1 MNLTV
6 SGNGRPHCNADSTG
20 NKNNT
25 RNTMTDNKKLGEFTQ
40 EYRRIRT
47 EMQQQ
52 IGQVRGDAFLV
63 ATLAL
68 QYAVVSL
75 QMQGYTRAQV
85 IELAENLP
93 ISDPNQPKTKL
104 N

>member
-1 MNLTV
+1 
-6 SGNGRPHCNADSTG
+6 
-20 NKNNT
+20 
-25 RNTMTDNKKLGEFTQ
+25 MTDNNKLGEFTQ
-40 EYRRIRT
+40 EYRRIRR

-52 IGQVRGDAFLV
+52 ISKVHGDSFLV

-85 IELAENLP
+85 MDLAENLP
-93 ISDPNQPKTKL
+93 ISDPNQPTTKL

>member
-1 MNLTV
+1 
-6 SGNGRPHCNADSTG
+6 
-20 NKNNT
+20 
-25 RNTMTDNKKLGEFTQ
+25 MTDNNKLGEFTQ
-40 EYRRIRT
+40 EYRRIRR

-52 IGQVRGDAFLV
+52 ISKVRGDSFLV

-85 IELAENLP
+85 MDLVDNLP
-93 ISDPNQPKTKL
+93 ISDPKPPTTKL

>member
-1 MNLTV
+1 
-6 SGNGRPHCNADSTG
+6 
-20 NKNNT
+20 
-25 RNTMTDNKKLGEFTQ
+25 MTDNNKLGEFTQ
-40 EYRRIRT
+40 EYRRIRR

-52 IGQVRGDAFLV
+52 ISKVHGDSFLV

-85 IELAENLP
+85 MDLADNLP
-93 ISDPNQPKTKL
+93 ISDPKPPTTKL

>member
-1 MNLTV
+1 
-6 SGNGRPHCNADSTG
+6 
-20 NKNNT
+20 
-25 RNTMTDNKKLGEFTQ
+25 MTDNNKLGEFTQ
-40 EYRRIRT
+40 EYRRIRR

-52 IGQVRGDAFLV
+52 ISKVHGDSFLV

-85 IELAENLP
+85 MDLVDNLP
-93 ISDPNQPKTKL
+93 ITDPNPPTTKL

>member
-1 MNLTV
+1 
-6 SGNGRPHCNADSTG
+6 
-20 NKNNT
+20 
-25 RNTMTDNKKLGEFTQ
+25 MTDNNKLGEFTQ
-40 EYRRIRT
+40 EYRRIRR

-52 IGQVRGDAFLV
+52 ISKVRGDSFLV

-85 IELAENLP
+85 MDLVDNLP
-93 ISDPNQPKTKL
+93 ITDPNQPTTKL